1 MQDHTDPPTAPPAP
15 SGPGAVA
22 LALAGGGPLGA
33 VWEIGALRALEEAC
47 AGRPLTELD
56 RYVGVSAGSFIAA
69 CLANGIAPAEL
80 VRMLFRHEP
89 EEPRF
94 SPGAF
99 FTPAYREW
107 ARRGAALPRHLA
119 AAVGAFRQAAH
130 GNSAAAAVG
139 ALGRLIGA
147 LPVGAFDNEPIRQFV
162 HALFTR
168 PGRSDDFRALRAR
181 LVVVAADLMAA
192 RVVPFGSPGHDEVP
206 ISQAIQA
213 STAVPGV
220 YTPVAIDGRPFVDG
234 AMLKTVH
241 ASAVLDDDVGL
252 LLVLNPIAPVDAT
265 RDRRAPGQPD
275 RVDRVTD
282 LVTLGL
288 GAVLSQTVRAV
299 LHSRMRTALDGYARR
314 FPALDVVLLEPA
326 PDELGVFFTDI
337 FSFRERERLCA
348 LAYQATRRDLRARFD
363 QLAPALAR
371 HGIELRRDVLD
382 DPDRTL
388 WAGVGL
394 REPRAVPRTAM
405 ERLRH
410 AARRLD
416 RASARR

>member
-1 MQDHTDPPTAPPAP
+1 
-15 SGPGAVA
+15 
-22 LALAGGGPLGA
+22 

-47 AGRPLTELD
+47 EGRPLTELD

-89 EEPRF
+89 GEPRF
-94 SPGAF
+94 HPGAF

-119 AAVGAFRQAAH
+119 AAVAAFRLAAH
-130 GNSAAAAVG
+130 GSSAAAAVG
-139 ALGRLIGA
+139 AVGRLIGA
-147 LPVGAFDNEPIRQFV
+147 APVGAFDNEPIRRFV

-168 PGRSDDFRALRAR
+168 PGRSDDFRALGPR

-192 RVVPFGSPGHDEVP
+192 RTVPFGAPGHDEVP
-206 ISQAIQA
+206 ISRAVQA

-220 YTPVAIDGRPFVDG
+220 YTPVLIDGRPHVDG

-265 RDRRAPGQPD
+265 RDRRAQARSAHPE
-275 RVDRVTD
+275 RATD
-282 LVTLGL
+282 LMTLGL

-299 LHSRMRTALDGYARR
+299 LHSRMRTALDGYHRR
-314 FPALDVVLLEPA
+314 FPALDLVLLEPA
-326 PDELGVFFTDI
+326 PDELGVFHSDI
-337 FSFRERERLCA
+337 FSFHERERLCA
-348 LAYQATRRDLRARFD
+348 LAYQATRRDLLQRFD
-363 QLAPALAR
+363 DLAPRLAA
-371 HGIELRRDVLD
+371 HGIVLRRDVLED
-382 DPDRTL
+382 AERTL
-388 WAGVGL
+388 WRGVGL
-394 REPRAVPRTAM
+394 REPRPAPRTTM
-405 ERLRH
+405 DRLRH

-416 RASARR
+416 RAPARR